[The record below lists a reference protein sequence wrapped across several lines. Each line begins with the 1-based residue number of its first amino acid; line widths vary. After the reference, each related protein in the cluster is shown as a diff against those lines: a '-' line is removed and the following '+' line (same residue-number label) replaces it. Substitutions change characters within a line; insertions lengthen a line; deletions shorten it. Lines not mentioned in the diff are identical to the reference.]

1 MFKKL
6 MEQRAKLMEQME
18 ELTQNAELETRAFN
32 EDEEKSFDDLKNQI
46 EAIDRTLANL
56 EQQRALTNVVEAKE
70 EPGEPEQKET
80 VEEMEIRAFAS
91 IIRQKNDPKL
101 RANMTYTDNTAV
113 IPKTIINK
121 IIDRVKDI
129 SPLFGMAERYSIKG
143 TVSIP
148 YVDSA
153 NDNIAVAYAT
163 EFTDL
168 TSVASK
174 LLSIDLNGYLAGVLT
189 KVSKSLLNSTD
200 IDLVNFVINKM
211 STAVAVFMDTEILQ
225 GTSGKITGL
234 SNASQIKTAASA
246 SAITVNELIALQD
259 MLKSAYQSGAIW
271 VMKPATFTTVK
282 QLLAGTSNYELNNSI
297 ENGFSGR
304 LLGKPV
310 YVTDQADG
318 IATAKKP
325 IYYINPSQAL
335 AVKVVEDSVQVLN
348 EVYAAQHALGVV
360 TWIEADAKIQNQ
372 QAVAVLQMA

>member
-1 MFKKL
+1 MLKKL

-174 LLSIDLNGYLAGVLT
+174 LLSIDLNGYLSCFREPDTIKIAIVLHTGT
-189 KVSKSLLNSTD
+189 KRENHGHDKSNS
-200 IDLVNFVINKM
+200 
-211 STAVAVFMDTEILQ
+211 
-225 GTSGKITGL
+225 
-234 SNASQIKTAASA
+234 
-246 SAITVNELIALQD
+246 
-259 MLKSAYQSGAIW
+259 
-271 VMKPATFTTVK
+271 
-282 QLLAGTSNYELNNSI
+282 
-297 ENGFSGR
+297 R
-304 LLGKPV
+304 
-310 YVTDQADG
+310 
-318 IATAKKP
+318 
-325 IYYINPSQAL
+325 
-335 AVKVVEDSVQVLN
+335 
-348 EVYAAQHALGVV
+348 
-360 TWIEADAKIQNQ
+360 
-372 QAVAVLQMA
+372 